1 MKSVLA
7 ISLMLATSALC
18 EEQEPSPFE
27 LGNAAFHKGQFK
39 EAITSYLMQIKSG
52 HVSSTLHFNLANA
65 AFQDGQLGR
74 AIFHYREAQLLVP
87 RDQDIAHN
95 LSIIR
100 NEVHNGT
107 PPKTGLWQRLTGFLT
122 LNEWSLLAVIPLTVW
137 LAWLAAINIHPAH
150 RKIGAVLR
158 PILGVAAIVLV
169 LITLIAWRMQTGHQW
184 AVVIQETTARF
195 GPVAASPDQFKW
207 FDGAELDIE
216 RATEKSDWLLVK
228 DATGRQGWV
237 PASAVLQHGQP
248 ES

>member
-7 ISLMLATSALC
+7 ISLMLAASALC
-18 EEQEPSPFE
+18 GDQEPSPFE

-52 HVSSTLHFNLANA
+52 QVSATLHFNLANA

-87 RDQDIAHN
+87 RDKDIAHN

-137 LAWLAAINIHPAH
+137 LAWLAAINIHPPH
-150 RKIGAVLR
+150 RKNGAVFR
-158 PILGVAAIVLV
+158 PILGVAALVLV

-195 GPVAASPDQFKW
+195 GPVTASPDQFKW

-216 RATEKSDWLLVK
+216 RATGKSDWLLVK